1 MAPRPARTASAPSL
15 ETAAVL
21 CAVIVAGLLGC
32 KSGGG
37 APGGNGVGGKTGS
50 GGSVADDGAVAFS
63 RTELLGAFATC
74 AANQARDFR
83 AKAAALDAAV
93 SAYAATPDTA
103 MRDAA
108 RQALRDALDSWG
120 SADQTQFG
128 PAASVSEPGG
138 KGIRSNIY
146 NWPSVSRCAIEEDTV
161 SRAYESASFP
171 TSLPNRRG
179 LWALEYLLFYEGDD
193 TACGASS
200 PASTAYPALTA
211 ADRDARKRAYAVVA
225 ARDVLA
231 RATSLDEGWDPAQM
245 NFAETLRTAGPGNA
259 VYPTQQAAVE
269 SVGLSLFF
277 VDRVVKDLK
286 LAIPL
291 DPTLCPVVNPG
302 CFESSFARQS
312 KANVRANL
320 DGLRRI
326 TEGCQADH
334 AGYGF
339 DDLLESIGA
348 TDAAGRLRSTVAT
361 AEAALAAIEE
371 TDLMEALTADRTSV
385 QALREEIAAISTFL
399 KTEMYTVLDF
409 KESSI
414 PTDTDT

>member
-1 MAPRPARTASAPSL
+1 L
-15 ETAAVL
+15 AA
-21 CAVIVAGLLGC
+21 AIVAGLFGC

-37 APGGNGVGGKTGS
+37 GPGAGGAGGNIGTAGSTGT
-50 GGSVADDGAVAFS
+50 GGSAADDGAVAFS
-63 RTELLGAFATC
+63 RGELLGAFATC
-74 AANQARDFR
+74 AATQSREFR
-83 AKAAALDAAV
+83 AKAAVLDAAV

-103 MRDAA
+103 ARDAA
-108 RQALRDALDSWG
+108 RQAFNDALDAWQVV
-120 SADQTQFG
+120 DQMQFG
-128 PAASVSEPGG
+128 PPASVSVLGG

-146 NWPSVSRCAIEEDTV
+146 NWPSVSRCAIEEDIV

-171 TSLPNRRG
+171 SSLPNRRG
-179 LWALEYLLFYEGDD
+179 LWALEYLLFYEGAD
-193 TACGASS
+193 TTCTSSS
-200 PASTAYPALTA
+200 PAAAAYPALAA

-225 ARDVLA
+225 AHDVLA
-231 RATSLDEGWDPAQM
+231 RATALDDAWDPAQM
-245 NFAETLRTAGPGNA
+245 NFVQTLRTAGPGNA

-291 DPTLCPVVNPG
+291 DPTLCPAINPT
-302 CFESSFARQS
+302 CFESSFAHRS
-312 KANVRANL
+312 KENVRANL

-326 TEGCQADH
+326 TEGCEARY

-339 DDLLESIGA
+339 DDLLENVGA
-348 TDAAGRLRSTVAT
+348 VEAAGRLRSTVAA

-371 TDLMEALTADRTSV
+371 TDLIEAMTTDRASV
-385 QALREEIAAISTFL
+385 QALREAIAAIATFL

-409 KESSI
+409 EEASI